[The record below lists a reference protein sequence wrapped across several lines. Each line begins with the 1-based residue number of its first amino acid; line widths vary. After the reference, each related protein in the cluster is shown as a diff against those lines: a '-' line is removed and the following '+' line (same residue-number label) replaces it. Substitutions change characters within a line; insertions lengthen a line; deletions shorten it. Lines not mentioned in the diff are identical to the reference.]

1 MKCPYCE
8 EEMSIGY
15 IHNGNQPIQWLPSGK
30 KPSIFRFSAVEDGVK
45 LNSKLS
51 LKNFSDFLFGNRQVF
66 LLNFIYINP
75 FSSSECFLTNS

>member
-1 MKCPYCE
+1 MKCPYCD

-45 LNSKLS
+45 LNSKFS
-51 LKNFSDFLFGNRQVF
+51 LNGYCAEAYYCNNCHIVIAKTER
-66 LLNFIYINP
+66 
-75 FSSSECFLTNS
+75 

>member
-1 MKCPYCE
+1 MKCPYCD

-30 KPSIFRFSAVEDGVK
+30 KPSIFRFSVVEDGVK

-51 LKNFSDFLFGNRQVF
+51 LNGYCAESYYCNTCHIVIAKTER
-66 LLNFIYINP
+66 
-75 FSSSECFLTNS
+75 

>member
-51 LKNFSDFLFGNRQVF
+51 LNGYCAKAYYCNTCHIVIAKTER
-66 LLNFIYINP
+66 
-75 FSSSECFLTNS
+75 